1 MFGDDGGQKVPA
13 AHTSS
18 VGDVEPG
25 GHQYPVL
32 HAPVH
37 PGLVDATLAPNA
49 PALQLLQAL
58 APPAL
63 NCPGKQMVVAGVR
76 SLVPRGHA
84 NPAAHKPE
92 HDALLIA
99 ALSPYR
105 PEGHGVHT
113 ADGTNQQQTHKA
125 QTKTE
130 RRGTERAARVITC
143 RSMTQRHTLPH
154 WALAPSICT

>member
-1 MFGDDGGQKVPA
+1 LFGDDGGQKVPA

-25 GHQYPVL
+25 GHQYPAL
-32 HAPVH
+32 QAPVQ
-37 PGLVDATLAPNA
+37 PGFVDATLAPNA
-49 PALQLLQAL
+49 PALQLLQAP
-58 APPAL
+58 APSAL
-63 NCPGKQMVVAGVR
+63 NCPGVHMNASWFGSLEPAG
-76 SLVPRGHA
+76 HE

-113 ADGTNQQQTHKA
+113 ADRTNQ
-125 QTKTE
+125 
-130 RRGTERAARVITC
+130 
-143 RSMTQRHTLPH
+143 
-154 WALAPSICT
+154 